1 MNINIIT
8 NPRIN
13 LLSMLKNKVPVL
25 VCIAAFNLLMLPGT
39 FSQKK
44 LTTIIVDAGHG
55 GSDNGAVGQYEGSLR
70 SKEKDV
76 TLAISKKLIAQLQKE
91 LPDVKTLPTRTT
103 DVFQDVRDKARLA
116 NEMGGQLFL
125 CIHADSGPLKTARR
139 QIGTR
144 EETRY
149 RYTYT
154 GKGKKKKKIPHP
166 YSVTVPVY
174 EYYKLPMQRSGTS
187 VWIFAAH
194 KTSDKLKAIIEGG
207 EDFDV
212 EAGSESDSAYNNFD
226 FNSPEGRTLAQ
237 IYAKRFQERSD
248 KLATYV
254 IDEIEKTGRPTGG
267 VNQRQV
273 GIRVLQSTNMPAI
286 LVETGFINSYEDER
300 YINSEKGQQEI
311 AEAIVDAVKRYKQ
324 QIESNNKN
332 TLQPETKSVTTSDD
346 KKAPVE
352 YENRAT
358 REAKV
363 LQVQSDKVKVEIFDD
378 GEIDN
383 DIVSVYFNKDLV
395 VDKKAL
401 TVNGYVFNLNLVPG
415 KTNELVLY
423 ADNLGTIPPNTAL
436 MIITDGVNRYEVR
449 LASDLKTNAS
459 VRFELKSQ
467 KP

>member
-1 MNINIIT
+1 
-8 NPRIN
+8 
-13 LLSMLKNKVPVL
+13 MLKNKVPVFFL
-25 VCIAAFNLLMLPGT
+25 LAAFNLLILPYS

-76 TLAISKKLIAQLQKE
+76 TLAISKKLVAELQKQ

-103 DVFQDVRDKARLA
+103 DVFQDVRDKAKLA
-116 NEMGGQLFL
+116 NELGGQLFL
-125 CIHADSGPLKTARR
+125 CIHADSGPLKTGSRK
-139 QIGTR
+139 IGTR

-166 YSVTVPVY
+166 YTVTVPVY
-174 EYYKLPMQRSGTS
+174 EYFKLPMQRSGTS

-194 KTSDKLKAIIEGG
+194 KTSDKLKAIMDGG
-207 EDFDV
+207 EDFEI
-212 EAGSESDSAYNNFD
+212 EAGSEADSSDNSFD
-226 FNSPEGRTLAQ
+226 LHSPEFRTLAS

-248 KLATYV
+248 RLATYV

-311 AEAIVDAVKRYKQ
+311 AEAITAAVIKYKQ
-324 QIESNNKN
+324 QIESSNKPAAATN
-332 TLQPETKSVTTSDD
+332 TEVKQPKEVKATPAPYETRPTK
-346 KKAPVE
+346 
-352 YENRAT
+352 
-358 REAKV
+358 EAQV
-363 LQVQSDKVKVEIFDD
+363 LQVKGSKIKVELYDD

-383 DIVSVYFNKDLV
+383 DIVSVYFNKSLV
-395 VDKKAL
+395 VASKVLAAKAYTFTL
-401 TVNGYVFNLNLVPG
+401 DLAEG

-423 ADNLGTIPPNTAL
+423 ADNLGSIPPNTAL
-436 MIITDGVNRYEVR
+436 MVITDGTNRYEVR
-449 LASDLKTNAS
+449 LSADLKTNAS
-459 VRFELKSQ
+459 IRFELKPS